1 VITKELHPCTELLD
15 PKNYVQAALA
25 PAKMY
30 RADRTL
36 LEEVNNETI
45 FINSVPSY
53 KLIGM
58 N

>member
-1 VITKELHPCTELLD
+1 MLD
-15 PKNYVQAALA
+15 PKNYVEAALA
-25 PAKMY
+25 AKMY

-53 KLIGM
+53 KLIGV